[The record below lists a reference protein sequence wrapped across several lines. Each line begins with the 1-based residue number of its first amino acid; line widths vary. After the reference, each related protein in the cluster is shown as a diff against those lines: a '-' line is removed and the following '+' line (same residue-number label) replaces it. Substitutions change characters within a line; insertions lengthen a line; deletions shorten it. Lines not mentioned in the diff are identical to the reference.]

1 MPLDAVGKRDLLR
14 RGRIVQADRFLL
26 LGGDVGVDDVLAVVL
41 DVEVQ
46 VGPQVDFMGVG
57 QETALLQ
64 VANETSDGNLVCKEG
79 KGDCLEIKNRKMSCS
94 REKNLVLQKQI
105 V

>member
-1 MPLDAVGKRDLLR
+1 MRHSPSLMPLDAVGERDLLR
-14 RGRIVQADRFLL
+14 RGRIIQADGFLL
-26 LGGDVGVDDVLAVVL
+26 LGGDVGVDDVVAVVL

-64 VANETSDGNLVCKEG
+64 VANETSDGDLVCK
-79 KGDCLEIKNRKMSCS
+79 
-94 REKNLVLQKQI
+94 
-105 V
+105 